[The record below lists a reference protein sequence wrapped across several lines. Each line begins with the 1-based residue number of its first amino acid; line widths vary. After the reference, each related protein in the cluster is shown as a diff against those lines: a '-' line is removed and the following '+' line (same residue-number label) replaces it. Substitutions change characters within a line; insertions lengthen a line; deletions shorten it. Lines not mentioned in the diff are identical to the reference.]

1 MARLLSVNVGTP
13 VRLRTPKGREV
24 RTAIWKQPVE
34 GRVAVQGVNV
44 EGDRQADL
52 RVHGGPDKAVYA
64 YAREDAAVWE
74 QDLGRELGAGAFG
87 ENLTTE
93 GLLEPT
99 VRIGDALRIGT
110 SEFVVTQPRMPC
122 YKLNVRFQKPDMV
135 KRFLRAGRSGFY
147 LSVSK
152 EGRLQAGDRI
162 ELVPAGG
169 NPIGVSDVVT
179 LYTARRD
186 DQELLQRAID
196 TPALPESWRDYFQRR
211 R

>member
-1 MARLLSVNVGTP
+1 MKVLSVNVGTP
-13 VRLRTPKGREV
+13 REV
-24 RTAIWKQPVE
+24 EWRSDVVETAIYKTPVS
-34 GRVAVQGVNV
+34 GPIIVRRLNLD
-44 EGDRQADL
+44 GDRQADL
-52 RVHGGPDKAVYA
+52 SVHGGPEKAVYV
-64 YAREDAAVWE
+64 YPSEHYDYWRE
-74 QDLGRELGAGAFG
+74 ELPGMPLPWGAFG
-87 ENLTTE
+87 ENLTIE

-99 VRIGDALRIGT
+99 VRIGDALSIGT

-152 EGRLQAGDRI
+152 EGRLQAGDSI

-169 NPIGVSDVVT
+169 NPIGVSDLVT

-186 DQELLQRAID
+186 DQELLQRAVD
-196 TPALPESWRDYFQRR
+196 TPALPESWRDYFRR
-211 R
+211 RR